1 MTSVSWGA
9 SAEAPATGSSSTSW
23 GTGRG
28 LLREVLPFRPMSATS
43 EVPAAFRNAAGN
55 RGPLALVAEGFADI
69 RSRRRLVRYLV
80 QADIHKRGADT
91 LLGNIWWVLDPLLQM
106 LVYVVLVDF
115 IFHKSVADYPL
126 FIFAA
131 ILPWKWFTTAITD
144 AIYSVSSQDRL
155 IKQLQFPK
163 IVLPTA
169 ATVAGVVN
177 FAFGF
182 IALGGLLLLFYRER
196 ATPYLVLLPLIAA
209 VQFVFTLAIAYAV
222 AAINVF
228 YRDVGNVS
236 RHALRLWFYLSPGLY
251 GAATLSTLAVNHKL
265 FIQLMSFNPFFAL
278 FNAYRSVIYDGQP
291 PDWTSLSILLV
302 GSLGLLLLTTI
313 LFKRVEPSFA
323 KVL

>member
-1 MTSVSWGA
+1 MDLTR
-9 SAEAPATGSSSTSW
+9 EAPISYHSSAKRP
-23 GTGRG
+23 GALG
-28 LLREVLPFRPMSATS
+28 LVSQAIRE
-43 EVPAAFRNAAGN
+43 
-55 RGPLALVAEGFADI
+55 I
-69 RSRRRLVRYLV
+69 RSRRRLIRYLV
-80 QADIHKRGADT
+80 LADLKKKGADT
-91 LLGNIWWVLDPLLQM
+91 VLGNVWWVLDPLLQM
-106 LVYVVLVDF
+106 LVYVLLVSV
-115 IFHKSVADYPL
+115 ILNKSQTDYPL

-291 PDWTSLSILLV
+291 PDWTSLSVLLLA
-302 GSLGLLLLTTI
+302 SFGLLLLTTI

>member
-1 MTSVSWGA
+1 MDLTR
-9 SAEAPATGSSSTSW
+9 EAPISYHSSAKRP
-23 GTGRG
+23 GALG
-28 LLREVLPFRPMSATS
+28 LVSQAIRE
-43 EVPAAFRNAAGN
+43 
-55 RGPLALVAEGFADI
+55 I
-69 RSRRRLVRYLV
+69 RSRRRLIRYLV
-80 QADIHKRGADT
+80 LADLKKKGADT
-91 LLGNIWWVLDPLLQM
+91 VLGNVWWVLDPLLQM
-106 LVYVVLVDF
+106 LVYVLLVSV
-115 IFHKSVADYPL
+115 ILNKSQPDYPL

-251 GAATLSTLAVNHKL
+251 GAAPLSTLAVNHKL

-291 PDWTSLSILLV
+291 PDWTSLSVLLLA
-302 GSLGLLLLTTI
+302 SFGLLLLTTI
-313 LFKRVEPSFA
+313 LF
-323 KVL
+323 